1 MLNTKKLLIKILERL
16 ATLVPQ
22 TATTTWTAP
31 AVVSNQATI
40 RNGGFYQEGK
50 RTYVQMEIRLAA
62 ELTGDTTLTEFLQTL
77 PVPVNTLAILSVAT
91 SGGGYG
97 WASVKTNGKMNLR
110 LNKTT
115 GTSVNIYITGVYT
128 TQ

>member
-31 AVVSNQATI
+31 TIVSNQATI
-40 RNGGFYQEGK
+40 RQGGYYQEGK
-50 RTYVQMEIRLAA
+50 RTYVQMEIRLAS
-62 ELTGDTTLTEFLQTL
+62 ELTGDTTLSEFLQNL
-77 PVPVNTLAILSVAT
+77 PVPANTLAILSIAT

-97 WASVKTNGKMNLR
+97 FASVKTNGKMNIR

-115 GTSVNIYITGVYT
+115 TTSHNIYITGVYT
-128 TQ
+128 TA